1 MDEISLFFSAAITL
15 ATVVLLYR
23 LLFHQRNSRSLP
35 LPPGPKPWPTVGNLP
50 QIGGAP
56 LHSQLAA
63 MSGEYGPLMYLR
75 FGSIDVV
82 VAASAAIAEQFLKIR
97 DTNFLSRPPNA
108 GAKYIAYNYQD
119 MVFAPYGPRWRLLR
133 KISAVH
139 LFSSK
144 ALEDNRCVREEEVGV
159 LVQALARPGEAPA
172 TLGSLLTVC
181 TANALGRTMIG
192 RRVFGDG
199 SGGGDPM
206 SDQFKAMV
214 EQVMILSGK
223 FNPGN
228 FFPSLEWLDLLGVAR
243 EMKKV
248 HKWFDDLLS
257 KILEEHRTL
266 LASGGEHQDLLSTL
280 LSTRDHAEDENE
292 KLNDTE
298 IKALLLNMFT
308 AGTDTSAS
316 TVEWALAELIR
327 HPKMMYQAQQE
338 LDSVVGRDRVVSD
351 LDLPKLG
358 YLQAVVKE
366 TFRLHPPTP
375 LSLPRMAAESCE
387 INGYHIPKGSTLLV
401 DVWAISRDPKEWT
414 CPLEFRPDRFLP
426 GGEKAHVDVKGND
439 FGVIPFGAGRRICVG
454 MSMGLRMVQMLT
466 ASLVH
471 SFDWALPSGLS
482 PGELNMDEAFGLTL
496 RRAQPLVAHPRPRLS
511 PGVYQ

>member
-1 MDEISLFFSAAITL
+1 MDEIALIVAAVVTL
-15 ATVVLLYR
+15 ASTILLHR
-23 LLFHQRNSRSLP
+23 TFFRRSRFR
-35 LPPGPKPWPTVGNLP
+35 LPPGPKPWPIVGNMP

-56 LHSQLAA
+56 LHSLLAA
-63 MSGEYGPLMYLR
+63 MAGEYGSLMYLR
-75 FGSIDVV
+75 LGSVGVV
-82 VAASAAIAEQFLKIR
+82 VAASAAVAEKLLKVH

-133 KISAVH
+133 KISTVH

-144 ALEDNRCVREEEVGV
+144 ALDDHRRIREEEIAV
-159 LVQALARPGEAPA
+159 LVQALASSGEVPA
-172 TLGSLLTVC
+172 ALGSLLTVC

-199 SGGGDPM
+199 GSGDD
-206 SDQFKAMV
+206 SEAKQFKAMV
-214 EQVMILSGK
+214 EQVMILAGK
-223 FNPGN
+223 FNPGD
-228 FFPSLEWLDLLGVAR
+228 FFPSLEWLDLLGVAS

-248 HKWFDDLLS
+248 HKWFDDFLT
-257 KILEEHRTL
+257 KIVEEHRNL
-266 LASGGEHQDLLSTL
+266 LARGRGGGHQDLLSTL
-280 LSTRDHAEDENE
+280 LSSAEDENE
-292 KLNDTE
+292 KINDTE

-316 TVEWALAELIR
+316 TVEWALTELIR
-327 HPKMMYQAQQE
+327 HPKMMAQAQQE
-338 LDSVVGRDRVVSD
+338 LDSVVGRDRAVSD
-351 LDLPKLG
+351 LDLPQLV

-387 INGYHIPKGSTLLV
+387 INGYHIPKGTTLLV
-401 DVWAISRDPKEWT
+401 DVWAIGRDPKEWAD
-414 CPLEFRPDRFLP
+414 PLEFRPNRFLP

-439 FGVIPFGAGRRICVG
+439 FEVIPFGAGRRICVG

-466 ASLVH
+466 ATLVH
-471 SFDWALPSGLS
+471 YFDWALPNGLL
-482 PGELNMDEAFGLTL
+482 PDELNMDEAYGLTL
-496 RRAQPLVAHPRPRLS
+496 RRAQPLVVHPRPRLL
-511 PGVYQ
+511 PGVYQKSP